1 MNPEEI
7 YDKIDAYLWELLPPE
22 ERTALEN
29 DLANNE
35 ELRADLA
42 LRKLEY
48 EAMRLSSQDNL
59 RAKMKAWKTEAQDSE
74 TISEKKIEAKV
85 VKMDKTVEGGRIVK
99 FQPYRWAA
107 AAAILLCAFLFGN
120 YWGKINYSD
129 NALYNQFKGED
140 SFSGL
145 RGGDMDTV
153 KSYKDAITLIE
164 KGDFNEAISI
174 FEKIEDKTLFEKTQF
189 ALGESYIRTKN
200 YANAI
205 KSYQNIM
212 AQSGSPTDVQLAE
225 WKLVLT
231 YLVSGQT
238 KGDFDSLLSK
248 IALDKNHISNKK
260 ALDLQQRVG
269 SVWRKIGQ

>member
-1 MNPEEI
+1 MNPEKI
-7 YDKIDAYLWELLPPE
+7 YDKIDAYLWALLPPE
-22 ERTALEN
+22 ERTTFEN
-29 DLANNE
+29 DLANSE

-42 LRKLEY
+42 LRRLEY
-48 EAMRLSSQDNL
+48 EAMRLSHQDDL
-59 RAKMKAWKTEAQDSE
+59 RAKMKAWKAEAQDSE
-74 TISEKKIEAKV
+74 TISDKKIEAKV
-85 VKMDKTVEGGRIVK
+85 VKMDKTAEGGRIIK

-129 NALYNQFKGED
+129 DALYNQFKEEG

-145 RGGDMDTV
+145 RGSDIDTV
-153 KSYKDAITLIE
+153 KSYKDAIALIE

-174 FEKIEDKTLFEKTQF
+174 LEKIEDKALFEKTQF

-212 AQSGSPTDVQLAE
+212 TQSGSPTDVQLAE
-225 WKLVLT
+225 WKLILT

-238 KGDFDSLLSK
+238 KGDFEVLLSK
-248 IALDKNHISNKK
+248 IVLEKNHVSYKK
-260 ALDLQQRVG
+260 ALDLQQRVR
-269 SVWRKIGQ
+269 SVWRRF